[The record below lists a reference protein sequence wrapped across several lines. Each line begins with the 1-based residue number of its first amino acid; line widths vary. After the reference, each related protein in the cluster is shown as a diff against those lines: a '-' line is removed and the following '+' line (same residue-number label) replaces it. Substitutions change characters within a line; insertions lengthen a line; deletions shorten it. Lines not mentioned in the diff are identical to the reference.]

1 MQHDLLIIG
10 AGPAGLSTALHL
22 ARQAPQLIPRILV
35 LEKAR
40 HPRPKLCAGGLVA
53 DAEILTPAQRI
64 LIFPV
69 GD

>member
-1 MQHDLLIIG
+1 MEYDVLIIG

-22 ARQAPQLIPRILV
+22 ARRAPHLVPRVLV

-53 DAEILTPAQRI
+53 DAEVL
-64 LIFPV
+64 LEGLVFP
-69 GD
+69 